1 LFLKSLTLNGF
12 KSFYEKVD
20 FYFEPGITVIVGP
33 NGCGKTNIA
42 EALYWVL
49 GEQSARALRS
59 SKMEEVIF
67 NGSERR
73 KPLGFAEVTLTLSN
87 TDKLLPIDYSEVV
100 ISRRVFRSGES
111 EYFIN
116 KKPCRLRDITEL
128 FLDTGLVTGGYSL
141 MGQGRVELILSSRPE
156 ERRSVFE
163 EAAGVMKYKA
173 KRKEALRKLD
183 ATEQNLLRVNDIL
196 SEVKTQMISL
206 ARQANRARRY
216 QEIKEEIKKLELA
229 QSYSLF
235 KKIDQEIT
243 SLEKDVS
250 SHQEAIEKLTTQVN
264 LKDAEIESVSLKA
277 TNLEKASLSA
287 QGKFF
292 EITQKIE
299 KAEAEARVSRE
310 RIENITRRRQELE
323 NEVKRKQ
330 EKKEELANI
339 LETLLKEKTKFNN
352 ALKELKEKIA
362 FKKQTEK
369 ELYQKLLSLQETLE
383 EGKAEIV
390 DELKIIASLNNNL
403 VKLETEEKA
412 EARALEKL
420 NIQKSSLETKL
431 LNTTQ
436 ELSQVENEVVSLK
449 EKGRSLEEQIEEQ
462 STAQKS
468 LSAKLSQRK
477 EEQARLIEESH
488 SLSSR
493 LSSLEELQ
501 RNYEGYSE
509 GTRQVVKLKETNPQI
524 LDTLGNLIECSPEVQ
539 SLVELALDEMIEYVI
554 VEKEEDVTTLAT
566 SLKEKTKG
574 WAVFLPLELTSKTM
588 PRSREFGFPSLAEIC
603 KLPQKIKEIG
613 EKLLSA
619 IIIIPTL
626 EEALKHLSSASNP
639 LPYRIVTR
647 DGFLVTSWGSIK
659 TGTKITKGV
668 INRKIQIEK
677 LKEEKEIIENQLSK
691 VEKEVRSIETLLKEV
706 SLSLENLQGS
716 FQELQAKLLE
726 KEKEQVLLE
735 KEVKK
740 LEGERQFFT
749 QEEIFHQ
756 KELTKIR
763 ETLSH
768 LKNEISQ
775 KTLQHKEKELQVKEK
790 GEALQEYQSKN
801 EEIKQELV
809 TLQVELASQEASYTQ
824 LLEKEKETQE
834 TLQEIEREIQAKELT
849 QDELQHQKS
858 LLEKTLIEIEREI
871 KRAFE
876 ERAEQEEETKELK
889 NKQEEVRVKIQEFK
903 ERLDTLRQDLEKHQ
917 GEVYEK
923 ELKLVELRTKKQT
936 LVSQTR
942 EKYNLE
948 IENFSP
954 ADVTLKDDTG
964 EQIKELKEKL
974 NALEPINLMAIEEYE
989 EQKKRYQ
996 FLKTQRD
1003 DLVKAKRNLLE
1014 IIQEINSTT
1023 EKMFLENF
1031 EKVAVNFNQ
1040 IFRKLFGGGKAEL
1053 KLAEPGNVLESG
1065 IEIFVTPPGKKL
1077 QSIALLSGGE
1087 KALVAIALLFAIF
1100 KVKPSPFSFLDEID
1114 AALDDVNIG
1123 RFTALLREFSQTSQ
1137 FIIITHNKRTMEIGD
1152 ALYGIT
1158 MEEPGISKVVSVR
1171 FNSSRVEKKSVTQ
1184 ASI

>member
-1 LFLKSLTLNGF
+1 
-12 KSFYEKVD
+12 
-20 FYFEPGITVIVGP
+20 
-33 NGCGKTNIA
+33 
-42 EALYWVL
+42 
-49 GEQSARALRS
+49 
-59 SKMEEVIF
+59 
-67 NGSERR
+67 
-73 KPLGFAEVTLTLSN
+73 
-87 TDKLLPIDYSEVV
+87 
-100 ISRRVFRSGES
+100 
-111 EYFIN
+111 
-116 KKPCRLRDITEL
+116 
-128 FLDTGLVTGGYSL
+128 
-141 MGQGRVELILSSRPE
+141 
-156 ERRSVFE
+156 
-163 EAAGVMKYKA
+163 
-173 KRKEALRKLD
+173 
-183 ATEQNLLRVNDIL
+183 
-196 SEVKTQMISL
+196 
-206 ARQANRARRY
+206 
-216 QEIKEEIKKLELA
+216 
-229 QSYSLF
+229 
-235 KKIDQEIT
+235 
-243 SLEKDVS
+243 
-250 SHQEAIEKLTTQVN
+250 
-264 LKDAEIESVSLKA
+264 
-277 TNLEKASLSA
+277 
-287 QGKFF
+287 
-292 EITQKIE
+292 
-299 KAEAEARVSRE
+299 
-310 RIENITRRRQELE
+310 
-323 NEVKRKQ
+323 
-330 EKKEELANI
+330 
-339 LETLLKEKTKFNN
+339 
-352 ALKELKEKIA
+352 
-362 FKKQTEK
+362 
-369 ELYQKLLSLQETLE
+369 
-383 EGKAEIV
+383 
-390 DELKIIASLNNNL
+390 
-403 VKLETEEKA
+403 
-412 EARALEKL
+412 
-420 NIQKSSLETKL
+420 
-431 LNTTQ
+431 
-436 ELSQVENEVVSLK
+436 
-449 EKGRSLEEQIEEQ
+449 
-462 STAQKS
+462 
-468 LSAKLSQRK
+468 
-477 EEQARLIEESH
+477 
-488 SLSSR
+488 
-493 LSSLEELQ
+493 
-501 RNYEGYSE
+501 
-509 GTRQVVKLKETNPQI
+509 
-524 LDTLGNLIECSPEVQ
+524 
-539 SLVELALDEMIEYVI
+539 
-554 VEKEEDVTTLAT
+554 
-566 SLKEKTKG
+566 
-574 WAVFLPLELTSKTM
+574 
-588 PRSREFGFPSLAEIC
+588 
-603 KLPQKIKEIG
+603 
-613 EKLLSA
+613 
-619 IIIIPTL
+619 
-626 EEALKHLSSASNP
+626 
-639 LPYRIVTR
+639 
-647 DGFLVTSWGSIK
+647 
-659 TGTKITKGV
+659 
-668 INRKIQIEK
+668 
-677 LKEEKEIIENQLSK
+677 
-691 VEKEVRSIETLLKEV
+691 VRSIETLLKEV

-849 QDELQHQKS
+849 QNELQHQKS

-942 EKYNLE
+942 EKYNVE
-948 IENFSP
+948 IEKFSP